1 MIKYIVSHDLI
12 CYFCYYNNYK
22 VKAIEKAREE
32 AEREYSP
39 TAQIVKEREKKRKED
54 GISEHILLK
63 VIPQEL
69 RGAYSNEE
77 VMRKDRMYR
86 NFYCVGRGMEYS
98 FAEYSF
104 HEVVVGYLTR
114 KRLPGKKKTTWSKKP
129 YFYTGFVGPVVW
141 DPKVED
147 RKFYVVKFLDGDI
160 RRIPVNEL
168 EKYLVRVPLLGIFD
182 ILHKNC
188 SR

>member
-1 MIKYIVSHDLI
+1 M
-12 CYFCYYNNYK
+12 
-22 VKAIEKAREE
+22 KAIEIAREE

-39 TAQIVKEREKKRKED
+39 TAQIVNEREKKRKED
-54 GISEHILLK
+54 GISEHIMLK

-69 RGAYSNEE
+69 RAAYSNGE
-77 VMRKDRMYR
+77 VMMKDRMYR

-98 FAEYSF
+98 FEEYSF

-141 DPKVED
+141 DPKTVD

-160 RRIPVNEL
+160 RRIPVDEL
-168 EKYLVRVPLLGIFD
+168 EKYLVRVPLLGIFN
-182 ILHKNC
+182 ILHAILVQGILIK
-188 SR
+188 